1 MVNMVLLQQNNE
13 ARVGR
18 VLVSGSGIGRL
29 EFEYAGEAYTSAS
42 IAIGGSGASGA
53 ASASFANGAVKY
65 IKVTN
70 NGSTHFTTSGYAQ
83 SGTSSTI
90 KLAASDSQPDD
101 FYNGIADYVASTKTA
116 SVQKENGTAGFDVFV
131 NSGLSAATSF
141 DTTSGYEIFS
151 K

>member
-1 MVNMVLLQQNNE
+1 MGFCVQSLPL
-13 ARVGR
+13 
-18 VLVSGSGIGRL
+18 
-29 EFEYAGEAYTSAS
+29 
-42 IAIGGSGASGA
+42 
-53 ASASFANGAVKY
+53 FANGAVKY

-101 FYNGIADYVASTKTA
+101 FYNGMRITVYTGTGYGNTGIIADYVASTKTA

-131 NSGLSAATSF
+131 NSGLSTQQVLIQLQ
-141 DTTSGYEIFS
+141 DTKLNLELLLVVVVLQVETHSQEQL
-151 K
+151 